1 MSPLVNRRSFATFI
15 AGALIA
21 GGASGATSVARQD
34 SSAHGSSGKEKP
46 DHDMSDMPLHWQG
59 SEHIYLLAYPGMTA
73 LDLVG
78 PQYMFSSLVGAR
90 VEVVAK
96 TRDPIVTDTGL
107 TLVPDATF
115 QDLPDELTV
124 IFAPGGTTGTLA
136 AMRDGE
142 TIDFLKT
149 AGERAA
155 FVTSVCTGSLLLGKA
170 GLLDGYKATS
180 HWMTVPQLPLFG
192 ATAVE
197 DRVVIDRNRIT
208 GAGVSAGLDFGLQLV
223 GEFRDANYAE
233 TVQLLCE
240 YAPDPPYNAGSPKT
254 AKKQQVDMLQQM
266 LGGFIEAVAAEA

>member
-1 MSPLVNRRSFATFI
+1 MSPLVNRRSFATFV

-21 GGASGATSVARQD
+21 GGATSVSGQD
-34 SSAHGSSGKEKP
+34 RSGQGGSGQQKP
-46 DHDMSDMPLHWQG
+46 DHDMSDMPSHWQG
-59 SEHIYLLAYPGMTA
+59 HEHIYLLAYPGMTA

-96 TRDPIVTDTGL
+96 TREPLVTDTGL

-115 QDLPDELTV
+115 QDLPSELTV

-136 AMRDGE
+136 AMRDSE

-149 AGERAA
+149 AGDRAA

-223 GEFRDANYAE
+223 GEFRDADYAE

-240 YAPDPPYNAGSPKT
+240 YAPDPPFNAGSPGT
-254 AKKQQVDMLQQM
+254 AKKHQVDMLQQM